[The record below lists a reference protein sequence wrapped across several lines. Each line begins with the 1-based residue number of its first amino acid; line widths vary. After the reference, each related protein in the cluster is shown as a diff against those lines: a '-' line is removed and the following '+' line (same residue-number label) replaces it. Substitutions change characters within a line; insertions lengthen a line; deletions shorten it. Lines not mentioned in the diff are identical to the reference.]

1 MTLTEE
7 TLRFIRE
14 HRKDNVRNLALQAH
28 KYPTVD
34 VPAAIIQ
41 IVGRQIAEEK
51 IPAWAA
57 REGILYPAHLSMEQ
71 CSSEVT
77 ANYKVKIVSDTEYG
91 SRKTFTDLTGGFG
104 IDCAFLSAC
113 FQQSAYVERQETL
126 CTIAAHNFSLLNLK
140 QVMVCHEDSIRYLQ
154 MMEPVDW
161 IFIDPARRDGH
172 GGKTI
177 AISECEPDVSAL
189 ENLLLEKASH
199 VLVKLS
205 PMLDLTLAL
214 HDLKHASRPRR
225 FRQQRMQGTSPC
237 IRARKGIST

>member
-34 VPAAIIQ
+34 EPAAIIQ

-77 ANYKVKIVSDTEYG
+77 ANYKVKIVSDAVYG
-91 SRKTFTDLTGGFG
+91 SRKTFTSPAVLASTVP
-104 IDCAFLSAC
+104 S
-113 FQQSAYVERQETL
+113 
-126 CTIAAHNFSLLNLK
+126 
-140 QVMVCHEDSIRYLQ
+140 YL
-154 MMEPVDW
+154 
-161 IFIDPARRDGH
+161 PA
-172 GGKTI
+172 
-177 AISECEPDVSAL
+177 S
-189 ENLLLEKASH
+189 N
-199 VLVKLS
+199 S
-205 PMLDLTLAL
+205 PPMWSGR
-214 HDLKHASRPRR
+214 KHSV
-225 FRQQRMQGTSPC
+225 Q
-237 IRARKGIST
+237 

>member
-77 ANYKVKIVSDTEYG
+77 ANYKVKIVSDTGYG
-91 SRKTFTDLTGGFG
+91 SM
-104 IDCAFLSAC
+104 LS
-113 FQQSAYVERQETL
+113 
-126 CTIAAHNFSLLNLK
+126 
-140 QVMVCHEDSIRYLQ
+140 
-154 MMEPVDW
+154 
-161 IFIDPARRDGH
+161 
-172 GGKTI
+172 
-177 AISECEPDVSAL
+177 
-189 ENLLLEKASH
+189 
-199 VLVKLS
+199 
-205 PMLDLTLAL
+205 
-214 HDLKHASRPRR
+214 
-225 FRQQRMQGTSPC
+225 
-237 IRARKGIST
+237 

>member
-91 SRKTFTDLTGGFG
+91 SRKTFTDLTGGLASTVPS
-104 IDCAFLSAC
+104 CL
-113 FQQSAYVERQETL
+113 
-126 CTIAAHNFSLLNLK
+126 
-140 QVMVCHEDSIRYLQ
+140 
-154 MMEPVDW
+154 
-161 IFIDPARRDGH
+161 PA
-172 GGKTI
+172 
-177 AISECEPDVSAL
+177 S
-189 ENLLLEKASH
+189 N
-199 VLVKLS
+199 S
-205 PMLDLTLAL
+205 PPMWSGR
-214 HDLKHASRPRR
+214 KHSV
-225 FRQQRMQGTSPC
+225 Q
-237 IRARKGIST
+237 

>member
-7 TLRFIRE
+7 TLQFIRE

-77 ANYKVKIVSDTEYG
+77 ANYKVKIVSDTGYG
-91 SRKTFTDLTGGFG
+91 
-104 IDCAFLSAC
+104 
-113 FQQSAYVERQETL
+113 
-126 CTIAAHNFSLLNLK
+126 NL
-140 QVMVCHEDSIRYLQ
+140 Y
-154 MMEPVDW
+154 
-161 IFIDPARRDGH
+161 
-172 GGKTI
+172 
-177 AISECEPDVSAL
+177 
-189 ENLLLEKASH
+189 
-199 VLVKLS
+199 
-205 PMLDLTLAL
+205 
-214 HDLKHASRPRR
+214 RPHRR
-225 FRQQRMQGTSPC
+225 FWHRLCLPICLLPT
-237 IRARKGIST
+237 IRLCGAAGNTLYNSSS

>member
-7 TLRFIRE
+7 TLQFIRE

-41 IVGRQIAEEK
+41 IVGRQIAEK
-51 IPAWAA
+51 NT
-57 REGILYPAHLSMEQ
+57 RLGSTGRYLYPTHLSMEQ

-77 ANYKVKIVSDTEYG
+77 ANYKVKIVSDTGYG

-126 CTIAAHNFSLLNLK
+126 CTIAAHNFSL
-140 QVMVCHEDSIRYLQ
+140 
-154 MMEPVDW
+154 
-161 IFIDPARRDGH
+161 
-172 GGKTI
+172 
-177 AISECEPDVSAL
+177 
-189 ENLLLEKASH
+189 
-199 VLVKLS
+199 
-205 PMLDLTLAL
+205 
-214 HDLKHASRPRR
+214 
-225 FRQQRMQGTSPC
+225 
-237 IRARKGIST
+237 

>member
-7 TLRFIRE
+7 TLQFIRE
-14 HRKDNVRNLALQAH
+14 HRKDNVHNLALQAH

-57 REGILYPAHLSMEQ
+57 REGILYPTHLSMEQ

-77 ANYKVKIVSDTEYG
+77 ANYKVKIVSDSGYG

-140 QVMVCHEDSIRYLQ
+140 QVMVCHEDSL
-154 MMEPVDW
+154 PSNNSLL
-161 IFIDPARRDGH
+161 
-172 GGKTI
+172 
-177 AISECEPDVSAL
+177 ISNPFLFS
-189 ENLLLEKASH
+189 
-199 VLVKLS
+199 
-205 PMLDLTLAL
+205 
-214 HDLKHASRPRR
+214 
-225 FRQQRMQGTSPC
+225 
-237 IRARKGIST
+237 

>member
-7 TLRFIRE
+7 TLQFIRE

-57 REGILYPAHLSMEQ
+57 REGILYPTHLSMEQ

-77 ANYKVKIVSDTEYG
+77 ANYKVKIVSDTGYG

-126 CTIAAHNFSLLNLK
+126 CTIAAHNFSLK
-140 QVMVCHEDSIRYLQ
+140 
-154 MMEPVDW
+154 
-161 IFIDPARRDGH
+161 FKTGH
-172 GGKTI
+172 GL
-177 AISECEPDVSAL
+177 P
-189 ENLLLEKASH
+189 
-199 VLVKLS
+199 
-205 PMLDLTLAL
+205 
-214 HDLKHASRPRR
+214 
-225 FRQQRMQGTSPC
+225 
-237 IRARKGIST
+237 